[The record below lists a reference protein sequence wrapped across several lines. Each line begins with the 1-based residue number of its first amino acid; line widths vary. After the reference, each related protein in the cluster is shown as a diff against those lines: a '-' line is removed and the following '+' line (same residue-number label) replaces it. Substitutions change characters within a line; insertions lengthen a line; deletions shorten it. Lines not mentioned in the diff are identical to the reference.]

1 MPALNPLTGKAAT
14 AVTIPPWATI
24 IAYDGAV
31 RSGKTVGELLYWVK
45 YCLHGPQGL
54 LLIGGRTER
63 TIANNL
69 IRPLQTWFGTK
80 SIIYRQ
86 STGVCTIFGRECLV
100 VGFNDSQAQTKIQGL
115 TLAGALLDEAATIP
129 ESAFTML
136 VSRLSVPGARL
147 FLTCNPE
154 GPEHWLK
161 RKWLDRARLWI
172 DKNGVTHQQDDKNT
186 LNLYRVTFIL
196 DDNTWLVNNN
206 PQYIRELKRQY
217 TGLYYRRMIESEWV
231 AAEGAV
237 YPMWDPDK
245 HVVDWTQL
253 PHMSRILG
261 VGCDYG
267 TTNASTGIMLGLHE
281 LKDQYGRIT
290 GHDLYVL
297 DEFRYDSRAGN
308 PRITDS
314 DLSQR
319 FRRWLSKP
327 HLPYETALQPEWV
340 FVDPAAASYKVQ
352 LAQDGIRNLA
362 DGENNVSYG
371 ISRVATLLD
380 TGKLHVSDK
389 CKGLIEEFPGY
400 SWDPKASDNGLDKPI
415 KQADHSLD
423 GLRYVVATTETEWQ
437 PLLTTTGGQPW

>member
-1 MPALNPLTGKAAT
+1 MSSLEPLTGKAAT
-14 AVTIPPWATI
+14 AVTIPEWATI

-31 RSGKTVGELLYWVK
+31 RSGKTVGQLLHWIK

-69 IRPLQTWFGTK
+69 IRPLQAWFGSR
-80 SIIYRQ
+80 SIVYRQ

-100 VGFNDSQAQTKIQGL
+100 VGFNDAQAQTKIQGL

-172 DKNGVTHQQDDKNT
+172 DKNSVPHKRDDKNT
-186 LNLYRVTFIL
+186 LNLYRVTFVL
-196 DDNTWLVNNN
+196 DDNTWLVQNN
-206 PQYIRELKRQY
+206 PEYIRELKRQY

-237 YPMWDPDK
+237 YPMWDPDR
-245 HVVDWTQL
+245 HVIPWSQL
-253 PHMSRILG
+253 PPMSRILA

-267 TTNASTGIMLGLHE
+267 TTNASTGIMLGMHAI
-281 LKDQYGRIT
+281 KDKYGRIT
-290 GHDLYVL
+290 GHDLYAI

-308 PRITDS
+308 PRITDA

-319 FRRWLSKP
+319 FRTWLGKP
-327 HLPYETALQPEWV
+327 HLPYETALAAEWI

-371 ISRVATLLD
+371 ISRIATLLD
-380 TGKLHVSDK
+380 TDRLHISDR
-389 CKGLIEEFPGY
+389 CRGLIEEFPGY
-400 SWDPKASDNGLDKPI
+400 SWDPKASDQGLDKPI

-423 GLRYVVATTETEWQ
+423 GLRYAVATTETEWQ
-437 PLLTTTGGQPW
+437 PQLTTGGQTW

>member
-1 MPALNPLTGKAAT
+1 MPALNPLTGKVAT

-31 RSGKTVGELLYWVK
+31 RSGKTVGELLYWIK

-80 SIIYRQ
+80 NIIYRQ

-100 VGFNDSQAQTKIQGL
+100 VGFNDAQAQTKIQGL

-172 DKNGVTHQQDDKNT
+172 DKNGVRHEQDDKNT

-206 PQYIRELKRQY
+206 PQYITELKKQY

-253 PHMSRILG
+253 PPMSRILG

-319 FRRWLSKP
+319 FRHWLDKP
-327 HLPYETALQPEWV
+327 HLPYETALQPEWI

-400 SWDPKASDNGLDKPI
+400 SWDPKASDNGVDKPI

-437 PLLTTTGGQPW
+437 PQLTTTGGQPW

>member
-1 MPALNPLTGKAAT
+1 MPSLEPLTGKAAT
-14 AVTIPPWATI
+14 AVTIPQWAAI

-31 RSGKTVGELLYWVK
+31 RSGKTVGQLLHWIR

-69 IRPLQTWFGTK
+69 IRPLQAWFGSR
-80 SIIYRQ
+80 SIVYRQ

-100 VGFNDSQAQTKIQGL
+100 VGFNDAQAQTKIQGL

-186 LNLYRVTFIL
+186 LNLYRVTFVL

-206 PQYIRELKRQY
+206 PQYITELKKQY

-237 YPMWDPDK
+237 YPMWDPDR
-245 HVVDWTQL
+245 HVIPWSQL
-253 PHMSRILG
+253 PPMSRILA

-267 TTNASTGIMLGLHE
+267 TTNASTGIMLGMHAI
-281 LKDQYGRIT
+281 KDKYGRIT
-290 GHDLYVL
+290 GHDLYAI

-308 PRITDS
+308 PRITDA

-319 FRRWLSKP
+319 FRTWLHKP
-327 HLPYETALQPEWV
+327 HLPYETALAAEWV
-340 FVDPAAASYKVQ
+340 FVDPAAASFKVQ

-371 ISRVATLLD
+371 ISRIATLLD
-380 TGKLHVSDK
+380 TDRLHVSDR
-389 CKGLIEEFPGY
+389 CRGLIEEFPGY
-400 SWDPKASDNGLDKPI
+400 SWDPKASDQGLDKPI

-423 GLRYVVATTETEWQ
+423 GLRYAVATTETEWQ
-437 PLLTTTGGQPW
+437 PQLTTGGQTW